1 MFNTEIRK
9 INVTAYF
16 AGYKKAKNTKR
27 ITPVSFELPTGDS
40 YEVAQVRRSYV
51 DRVGQSVNVHFVVK
65 TKDERYFDIVY
76 DSKEMTW
83 RLVVEIEDPL
93 VLG

>member
-16 AGYKKAKNTKR
+16 AGYKKARNTRR
-27 ITPVSFELPTGDS
+27 IKPLSFELPTGEN
-40 YEVAQVRRSYV
+40 YEIAQVRRSYT
-51 DRVGQSVNVHFVVK
+51 DRTGQSLNVHFVVK

-76 DSKEMTW
+76 DSKDMQW

-93 VLG
+93 TLG